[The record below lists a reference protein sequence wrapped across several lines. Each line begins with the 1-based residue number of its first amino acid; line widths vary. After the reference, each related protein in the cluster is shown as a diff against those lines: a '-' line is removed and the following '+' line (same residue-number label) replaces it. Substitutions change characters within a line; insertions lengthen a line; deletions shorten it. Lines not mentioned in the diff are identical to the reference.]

1 MAEGVDRDGC
11 RKASM
16 DLKSLS
22 SSIFVLHLQALY
34 YMGNTSVA
42 YIISVPFIC
51 NLDFN

>member
-16 DLKSLS
+16 DLKSFS
-22 SSIFVLHLQALY
+22 SSIFILLLQALY

-42 YIISVPFIC
+42 YIISGPFLY